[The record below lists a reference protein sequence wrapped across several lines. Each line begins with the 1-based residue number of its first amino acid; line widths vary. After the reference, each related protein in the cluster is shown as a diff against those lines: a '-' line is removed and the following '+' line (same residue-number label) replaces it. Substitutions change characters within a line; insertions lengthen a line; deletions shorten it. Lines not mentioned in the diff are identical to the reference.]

1 MQTPFSPERV
11 LTELDHARLNKL
23 GSAQLPQDLADE
35 LQAVDLVSSQE
46 IAPDVVTMNS
56 ELELELV
63 LPGQAGRQ
71 RLTLCYPRD
80 AQPSAGRISVLSPI
94 GTALLGRRVGDT
106 ISWSMP
112 NGEACQAEL
121 AALLFQPEASG
132 DYTR

>member
-1 MQTPFSPERV
+1 MHTPFSPERL

-23 GSAQLPQDLADE
+23 GLAQLPQDLADE

-56 ELELELV
+56 ELELV
-63 LPGQAGRQ
+63 LPGQARRQ

-94 GTALLGRRVGDT
+94 GMALLGRRVGDT

>member
-1 MQTPFSPERV
+1 MQTPFFPERV

-56 ELELELV
+56 ELELV
-63 LPGQAGRQ
+63 LPGQARRQ

-94 GTALLGRRVGDT
+94 GMALLGRRVGDT

>member
-1 MQTPFSPERV
+1 MQTPFFPERV

-23 GSAQLPQDLADE
+23 GLAQLPQDLADE

-56 ELELELV
+56 ELELV
-63 LPGQAGRQ
+63 LPGQARRQ

-94 GTALLGRRVGDT
+94 GMALLGRRVGDT

>member
-1 MQTPFSPERV
+1 MQTPFFPERV

-56 ELELELV
+56 ELELV
-63 LPGQAGRQ
+63 LPGQARRQ

-94 GTALLGRRVGDT
+94 GMALLGRRVGDT

-112 NGEACQAEL
+112 NGEVCQAEL

>member
-1 MQTPFSPERV
+1 MQTPFFPERV

-56 ELELELV
+56 ELELV
-63 LPGQAGRQ
+63 LPGQARRQ
-71 RLTLCYPRD
+71 RLTLCYPGD

-94 GTALLGRRVGDT
+94 GMALLGRRVGDT

>member
-1 MQTPFSPERV
+1 MPTPFSPERV

-56 ELELELV
+56 ELELV
-63 LPGQAGRQ
+63 LPGQAQRQ

-80 AQPSAGRISVLSPI
+80 AEPAAGRISVLSPI
-94 GTALLGRRVGDT
+94 GTALLGRRVGET

-112 NGEACQAEL
+112 NGEERQAQL
-121 AALLFQPEASG
+121 AAILFQPEASG